1 MNIDTSLE
9 VMIVDDDLAM
19 CTFLRSFLSERGYRA
34 ITVGNA
40 EEAVLR
46 YQAGRPAAIILDIMM
61 PGRMDGLQAL
71 SAFKKID
78 RDVQVIILSGQGGTA
93 TVVQA
98 MKLGASDFVSK
109 PFDDKDLELPL
120 TNALKQYRLNREMAT
135 LREQLQSQSKHTMLF
150 SQSERMAEIHDLIE
164 RVADTDLTVLIR
176 GESGT
181 GKELVARALCSSSLR
196 RDKPFVK
203 VNCAA
208 LPTELLESEL
218 FGFERGAFT
227 GAIQHKPGR
236 FEFANHGTMFLD
248 EIGDMSF
255 PLQAKLLQ
263 VLQDGEFSR
272 LGGKHDVRVDVRIVA
287 ATNKN
292 LEQAVAQGQFR
303 EDLFF
308 RLNVVSIKMP
318 PLRERREEVP
328 TLCDYFLK
336 KYSVH
341 YNKPYAQ
348 LSQDTM
354 RLLRD
359 YDWPG
364 NVRELE
370 NLIKRTV
377 VLGTE
382 AGIKKDIMHGIELA
396 AHRLDPPADTRQPS
410 VGRAGAAASPAPP
423 VPTAPTDAASAEAA
437 NCSLKDISRI
447 AARGA
452 ERELIF
458 KMLQQTRW
466 NRKETAEILGISY
479 KALLYKIKENGLDK
493 APSHA

>member
-1 MNIDTSLE
+1 
-9 VMIVDDDLAM
+9 
-19 CTFLRSFLSERGYRA
+19 
-34 ITVGNA
+34 
-40 EEAVLR
+40 
-46 YQAGRPAAIILDIMM
+46 
-61 PGRMDGLQAL
+61 
-71 SAFKKID
+71 
-78 RDVQVIILSGQGGTA
+78 
-93 TVVQA
+93 
-98 MKLGASDFVSK
+98 
-109 PFDDKDLELPL
+109 
-120 TNALKQYRLNREMAT
+120 
-135 LREQLQSQSKHTMLF
+135 
-150 SQSERMAEIHDLIE
+150 
-164 RVADTDLTVLIR
+164 
-176 GESGT
+176 
-181 GKELVARALCSSSLR
+181 
-196 RDKPFVK
+196 
-203 VNCAA
+203 
-208 LPTELLESEL
+208 
-218 FGFERGAFT
+218 
-227 GAIQHKPGR
+227 
-236 FEFANHGTMFLD
+236 MFLD
-248 EIGDMSF
+248 EIGDMSL

-287 ATNKN
+287 ATNRN

-328 TLCDYFLK
+328 LLCDYFLK

-354 RLLRD
+354 RLLMD

-377 VLGTE
+377 VLGSE
-382 AGIKKDIMHGIELA
+382 AGIKQDIMNGIEMA
-396 AHRLDPPADTRQPS
+396 AQRPDPLADTRQPS
-410 VGRAGAAASPAPP
+410 VGRAGTAA
-423 VPTAPTDAASAEAA
+423 PTAPPAAAAPIDAASSEAD
-437 NCSLKDISRI
+437 NCSLKDISRV

-452 ERELIF
+452 ERELIS

-493 APSHA
+493 APSHASLERV